1 MMLQRLL
8 IALLLIALV
17 LMAGMSVAQ
26 DELDEVTLKIMLPG
40 DRPAQ
45 MDEIIAEAERRMAE
59 EGLNIRL
66 DVIFIPWADLG
77 NISIRLAAGE
87 EVDLVFDAPW
97 LAFEQNV
104 AQEFYIPL
112 NDLLEEYGPTVWE
125 LRPEAMWEAN
135 GFDGVY
141 YAVPLETQ
149 IGPKKAWQYRKDLA
163 DELGLGPIETLE
175 DVEEFLYAVKEN
187 YPNIVPSGFGP
198 DGPVTHLL
206 YNHPDLSLRGYRAGL
221 MDVLYFRGNDG
232 ILRNMFE
239 ERDPTFWGY
248 VERVAQ
254 WRADGLLPPEIA
266 PGDQYTI
273 GAGGVALTP
282 ANDFGA
288 PAAAIAQVE
297 ALGGELDWF
306 ALIDQSEQWVS
317 GFIVGNLIAIPYS
330 SRNPERAMMFLNWA
344 NDKENYDL
352 LAYGIEGVHWEA
364 VGDDQ
369 YIPNPDNLYRWYPFA
384 WVWNPVHERLNA
396 AALDGVAEWTTWNS
410 DPDNFR
416 VELLVG
422 FRFNA
427 EPVLA
432 EVSELAAL
440 YDQYFK
446 PLSFG
451 VVDDIDAWWAEYE
464 AAAGGPAARVQ
475 QEYQSQIDAFL
486 AAQDE

>member
-1 MMLQRLL
+1 MLHKL
-8 IALLLIALV
+8 IMFMLVAVLV
-17 LMAGMSVAQ
+17 LLAGSVMAQ
-26 DELDEVTLKIMLPG
+26 EQLEEVTLKIMLPG

-59 EGLNIRL
+59 DGLNIRL
-66 DVIFIPWADLG
+66 DVIFIPWSDLG
-77 NISIRLAAGE
+77 NITIRLAAGE

-112 NDLLEEYGPTVWE
+112 NDLLAEYGPNVLA

-135 GFDGVY
+135 GFEGVY
-141 YAVPLETQ
+141 YAVPLGTQ
-149 IGPKKAWQYRKDLA
+149 LTGGKSWQYRRDIADDL
-163 DELGLGPIETLE
+163 GFGPIQTLDDME
-175 DVEEFLYAVKEN
+175 AFLYAVKEN
-187 YPNIVPSGFGP
+187 VPNITPLGFGP

-206 YNHPDLSLRGYRAGL
+206 YNHPDLALRGYRAGL
-221 MDVLYFRGNDG
+221 MDVLYFRGNDTT
-232 ILRNMFE
+232 IRNMFE

-273 GAGGVALTP
+273 GVGGVAVTP

-288 PAAAIAQVE
+288 TPQLRQQVAE
-297 ALGGELDWF
+297 LGGEVGWF
-306 ALIDQSEQWVS
+306 ALINRDEQPVAS
-317 GFIVGNLIAIPYS
+317 FIVGNMIAVPYS
-330 SRNPERAMMFLNWA
+330 SRNPERAIMFLNWA
-344 NDKENYDL
+344 NEKENYDL

-364 VGDDQ
+364 VGESL
-369 YIPNPDNLYRWYPFA
+369 YRPNPDNLYRWYPFA
-384 WVWNPVHERLNA
+384 WVWNPVLDRLDA
-396 AALDGVAEWTTWNS
+396 SALDGVLEWTAWAS
-410 DPDNFR
+410 DADNVR
-416 VELLVG
+416 VSALLG
-422 FRFNA
+422 FRFDA
-427 EPVLA
+427 EPVLN
-432 EVSELAAL
+432 EVSELSAL

-464 AAAGGPAARVQ
+464 AAAGSLVSRIQA
-475 QEYQSQIDAFL
+475 EYQAQIDAFL
-486 AAQDE
+486 AAQAG